1 MLVQNGFPDSFVSEA
16 TIRGNFNECE
26 TVTGWRA
33 ARRAARVYRSAKT
46 LKLRS
51 HAALEVSPLIRSPS
65 MQPRYLLSFA

>member
-26 TVTGWRA
+26 TVT